1 LKKGSCGYVLPK
13 HLNLMYVKITRGF
26 SFGFIDII
34 HNIQKYTDINNEDW
48 QNRLDK
54 MQSQFTT
61 MSTENTELLTLSIK
75 DLKSMI
81 IEFQEYYDLMFNQ

>member
-1 LKKGSCGYVLPK
+1 MLPK

>member
-1 LKKGSCGYVLPK
+1 
-13 HLNLMYVKITRGF
+13 MYVKITRGL